1 MRQPNRKTTRRRIGA
16 AFAAALALMVVVAG
30 AGLAATSV
38 KPYVEPVGGEYQV
51 RALFSVDD
59 KVPLLGGAPA
69 SSTAWSGSPTAWAPI
84 PTVTAPAP
92 CS

>member
-1 MRQPNRKTTRRRIGA
+1 VWQLTCKTTRRRIGGA
-16 AFAAALALMVVVAG
+16 LAAALAVMVVVAG
-30 AGLAATSV
+30 SGLAATAV

-59 KVPLLGGAPA
+59 KVPLLGGAPG
-69 SSTAWSGSPTAWAPI
+69 SSTAWSASRTAWAPI
-84 PTVTAPAP
+84 PTETAPAP